1 MSRYGYPS
9 DSDFD
14 EGPAFDGPP
23 VRASVKWFNA
33 TKGFGFVSPTDGTP
47 DAFLHVSVL
56 SRIGLS
62 EVSDGAEM
70 VCIIGRGAKGPQ
82 VTRVLEVIGGGTA
95 APPRRERAPRPEPT
109 GPTLDTI
116 GTVKWFKPDK
126 GFGFVIADDSDK
138 DIFVHKTVLRQSG
151 IDSLD
156 SGQRVRLKVVEA
168 PKGREAT
175 WIELL
180 D

>member
-9 DSDFD
+9 DPHYD
-14 EGPAFDGPP
+14 EGPSFDGPP
-23 VRASVKWFNA
+23 VRAAVKWFNA
-33 TKGFGFVSPTDGTP
+33 TKGFGFVSPTDGSP

-56 SRIGLS
+56 SRAGVS
-62 EVSDGAEM
+62 EVNDGAEM

-82 VTRVLEVIGGGTA
+82 VTRVLEVLSGGTT
-95 APPRRERAPRPEPT
+95 APPRRERPARAEPS
-109 GPTLDTI
+109 GPSTETI

-126 GFGFVIADDSDK
+126 GFGFVVADDSDK

-151 IDSLD
+151 LDTLD
-156 SGQRVRLKVVEA
+156 SGQRVRLKVVDA